1 MDKNAVGETDSQLL
15 TLVRSL
21 RGDDASINILADFL
35 GYDVGKNP
43 VVPNSFWSILF
54 SRQVP
59 EKDTGVIALLPT
71 PNLNADTKTIE
82 IRRLFKQVQALRD
95 EMGVSFN
102 VNIAGFVGDKRV
114 VFFQY
119 ANGNRDIRLD
129 INEETV
135 TGDMYASNF
144 ELLKDRNVEVKESP
158 FGIGTHTFS
167 MDLVKIFKRRLTEHF
182 LEMIKFYRKKLSEL
196 ITESSIKNNLSP
208 LLDNLTRFYLD
219 RNDLNNLVQ
228 QESYTQALGTVVDT
242 YMLRQIMYRF
252 LAAYYGPDTFE
263 TSGISLGVGSGTLD
277 DAIEQSVAIMQNNP
291 DDTLLKKVANRHH
304 VLRNDVSDGQL
315 ALDLFSDEEKRATS
329 AVPHLDDTKKARLAG
344 YFAKARKQ
352 FETVY
357 SGDLFAG
364 TVGLVTTKVD
374 NHLTELYTDVVTK
387 LWSDT
392 SAKKYSFR
400 YQDLPPEVLETQYE
414 ESMSESVQ
422 ISLNKDGDPEVFY
435 GDDVQQQKTQGA
447 YYTDHRLV
455 SYIIQHT
462 VKPEFYDR
470 FDKIKTALKSGD
482 QKAVDNS
489 IHNLLDLRIIDP
501 TCGGGSFLRGAFQL
515 LSQKQQVLAAL
526 PVPDTLRQ
534 KYPWLEDS
542 EEGQYAWEKHVLH
555 YMIYG
560 VDIDYKAVTIAS
572 LTLTL
577 TALEHH
583 PKGKKLPALI
593 GYNLIHQNSLMNLVP
608 FNERNPAF
616 KPYQKEIKE
625 LRALYIARQ
634 PGFEAQRVHIQ
645 EKLSAL
651 AEPVLG
657 DQIPLLNVQSIE
669 LNMPTV
675 FFNKDGEFLPGGGFE
690 CVVGNPPWEKWKPN
704 SDEFFSRYDPT
715 YLALGKAKPKKTR
728 QTELFTK
735 FPGLQERWQ
744 ANQLMYETGSA
755 YFLTTNEYH
764 WQSWVVDGKKTS
776 SDTNL
781 YKISTERFFQLL
793 QKNGRLGI
801 LVPDSLANSKGASGL
816 RHLLFDHGKIGGFL
830 SFENRKGIFKSV
842 HRSTK
847 FAVLLW
853 QKTGSSM
860 NRASTFPVFFYQQQL
875 SALTDAT
882 KKMDYPVSE
891 VYAKGDLYSLT
902 ETRTVEEFRLF
913 QKITNKFKRFSV
925 TRPFQL
931 GTDFHRTNDTKYFL
945 SKAEGNVPL
954 YEGKSIDQFEVVKET
969 SEYVTRNE
977 AAKRTDNSFSHYR
990 ISLRATA
997 SSTNTRSL
1005 ISTLMPPN
1013 TVATNKLY
1021 MQRDANMMAV
1031 KDRIYYVGLLNSFI
1045 LDFVARQLITTDINL
1060 FFVDLLPIPTTTNIS
1075 DANEIAMIS
1084 YELLLHGSLR
1094 IPDYYE
1100 LRSQFT
1106 SEKYKR
1112 ATKTQLIAMLN
1123 ARIAIDFGLTRDD
1136 LILLMSTFESANHK
1150 EDVRA
1155 EAQEIIDVYDNI
1167 KEGESR
1173 E

>member
-1 MDKNAVGETDSQLL
+1 MDKNGVKETDSQLL

-21 RGDDASINILADFL
+21 RGDDASIDILADFL

-43 VVPNSFWSILF
+43 VVPDSSWSILF

-82 IRRLFKQVQALRD
+82 IRRLFTQVQALRD
-95 EMGVSFN
+95 EMGVSFT
-102 VNIAGFVGDKRV
+102 VSIAGFVGDKRV

-135 TGDMYASNF
+135 IGDMYASNF

-167 MDLVKIFKRRLTEHF
+167 MDLVTIFKRRLTEHF

-196 ITESSIKNNLSP
+196 ITESSIKNDLSP
-208 LLDNLTRFYLD
+208 LLDDLTRFYLD

-228 QESYTQALGTVVDT
+228 QESYIQALGTVVDT

-304 VLRNDVSDGQL
+304 VLRNNVSDGQL
-315 ALDLFSDEEKRATS
+315 ALNLFSDEEKRATS
-329 AVPHLDDTKKARLAG
+329 AVPHLDDTKKTRLAG

-374 NHLTELYTDVVTK
+374 DHLTQLYTDVVTK

-422 ISLNKDGDPEVFY
+422 ISLNKNGDPEVFY

-462 VKPEFYDR
+462 VEPEFYDR
-470 FDKIKTALKSGD
+470 FDKIKAALKSGD
-482 QKAVDNS
+482 AKTIDDS
-489 IHNLLDLRIIDP
+489 IQNLLNLRIIDP
-501 TCGGGSFLRGAFQL
+501 TCGGGSFLRGVFQL
-515 LSQKQQVLAAL
+515 LSQKQEILSSLQV
-526 PVPDTLRQ
+526 PETLRQ
-534 KYPWLEDS
+534 KYPWLEGS

-555 YMIYG
+555 HMIYG

-608 FNERNPAF
+608 FNKRNRAF

-625 LRALYIARQ
+625 LRAQYIARE
-634 PGFEAQRVHIQ
+634 PGFEAQRVQMQ

-669 LNMPTV
+669 LNMPAV

-715 YLALGKAKPKKTR
+715 YLALGKAKPKKAR

-735 FPGLQERWQ
+735 FPGLRKRWQ
-744 ANQLMYETGSA
+744 ANQLMYETGSK
-755 YFLTTNEYH
+755 YFLQSNEYQ
-764 WQSWVVDGKKTS
+764 WQSWTVDGRKTG
-776 SDTNL
+776 SDINL
-781 YKISTERFFQLL
+781 YKIATERFCQLL
-793 QKNGRLGI
+793 TTNGRLGI
-801 LVPDSLANSKGASGL
+801 LIPDNTVTDMGTTAI
-816 RHLLFDHGKIGGFL
+816 RHLLFDKGTVEEFL
-830 SFENRKGIFKSV
+830 SFDNGKGIFKNV
-842 HRSTK
+842 HRSYK

-853 QKTGSSM
+853 QNTREPM
-860 NRASTFPVFFYQQQL
+860 DAAATFQTFFYKQDL
-875 SALTDAT
+875 SALTDDSQ
-882 KKMDYPVSE
+882 KFSYPVSS
-891 VYAKGDLYSLT
+891 VFAKPELYSLT
-902 ETRTVEEFRLF
+902 ETRTAEEFQLF
-913 QKITNKFKRFSV
+913 QKISAKFEWLGKTNL
-925 TRPFQL
+925 FQL
-931 GTDFHRTNDTKYFL
+931 GRDFDRTNDTRYFL
-945 SKAEGNVPL
+945 SDSKGNVPI
-954 YEGKSIDQFEVVKET
+954 YEGKMTKQFQLV
-969 SEYVTRNE
+969 SEPTEFVTPASALE
-977 AAKRTDNSFSHYR
+977 KAGPSYKTWR
-990 ISLRATA
+990 ISLRDVA
-997 SSTNTRSL
+997 SSTNERSL
-1005 ISTLMPPN
+1005 IATLLPPN
-1013 TVATNKLY
+1013 VVTVNTL
-1021 MQRDANMMAV
+1021 QV
-1031 KDRIYYVGLLNSFI
+1031 QKDVPTQAIESQLFYLGFLNSYV
-1045 LDFVARQLITTDINL
+1045 LDFAIRN
-1060 FFVDLLPIPTTTNIS
+1060 NIS
-1075 DANEIAMIS
+1075 MHLSLIFVKQLPVPRRANIPDAFNIIQIVKQ
-1084 YELLLHGSLR
+1084 LLLLT
-1094 IPDYYE
+1094 P
-1100 LRSQFT
+1100 
-1106 SEKYKR
+1106 SEKSAYIPLEQQVPGMEYSALDR
-1112 ATKTQLIAMLN
+1112 EALIAELN
-1123 ARIAIDFGLTRDD
+1123 ARVAIDFGLTRDE
-1136 LILLMSTFESANHK
+1136 LLLLMRTFESAKHK
-1150 EDVRA
+1150 RDVQSETQR
-1155 EAQEIIDVYDNI
+1155 IIDVYDNM
-1167 KEGESR
+1167 KEGEHL